1 MDNQLQC
8 KDLRT
13 RTKNSLGVVESKF
26 KFNRTD
32 DLPNLSLFV
41 ERRRFFVNPYTQKL
55 SQATKTPRPPL
66 VYLLLDE
73 EPFQNHKGE
82 FARL

>member
-13 RTKNSLGVVESKF
+13 RTKNSLGVVDLNSSLIGPMP
-26 KFNRTD
+26 
-32 DLPNLSLFV
+32 LPNLSLFV

-55 SQATKTPRPPL
+55 SQAMKTPRPPL

>member
-1 MDNQLQC
+1 MQRLAHANQ
-8 KDLRT
+8 KFVGIR
-13 RTKNSLGVVESKF
+13 RSKF
-26 KFNRTD
+26 KFTRTD
-32 DLPNLSLFV
+32 ALPNLSLFV
-41 ERRRFFVNPYTQKL
+41 ERRRFFVNPHAQKL
-55 SQATKTPRPPL
+55 SQAMKTPRPPL

>member
-1 MDNQLQC
+1 MQRLAHANQ
-8 KDLRT
+8 KFVGSR
-13 RTKNSLGVVESKF
+13 RSKF
-26 KFNRTD
+26 KFTRTD
-32 DLPNLSLFV
+32 ALPNLSLFV
-41 ERRRFFVNPYTQKL
+41 ERRRFFVNPYAQKL
-55 SQATKTPRPPL
+55 SQAMKTPRPPL